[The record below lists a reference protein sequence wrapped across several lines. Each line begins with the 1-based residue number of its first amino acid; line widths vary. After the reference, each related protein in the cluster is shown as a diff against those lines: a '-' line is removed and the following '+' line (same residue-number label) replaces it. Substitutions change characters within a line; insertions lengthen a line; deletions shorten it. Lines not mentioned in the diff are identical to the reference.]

1 MAGRNLVNFDR
12 VSKAH
17 GERPLLED
25 VSLGVGEGE
34 RIAVV
39 GRNGAG

>member
-1 MAGRNLVNFDR
+1 MTIDVRNLVRRFGRTTALDGATF
-12 VSKAH
+12 SA
-17 GERPLLED
+17 
-25 VSLGVGEGE
+25 GEGE